1 MKSLTGTT
9 EGGLFM
15 KFNRYC
21 AATLLIVMLSACGG
35 GSGGGADSGG
45 DGGSTP
51 LSSCQASF
59 STEKL
64 AQGQDC
70 TPVAGAGCPVAAN
83 ENLLQPQPIPCDG
96 VDVQEYDLTASGLSS
111 NYYALTG
118 GEQDYDAVY
127 LALHYLAIDKG
138 AFANIVRLP
147 ELAKGRKVLVIAP
160 QAPKFLGVSR
170 WPTGT
175 ALDQSQVAP
184 TVEWLKAVVADARQ
198 RYNVKDSVPLY
209 VAGLSNGSV
218 IGYLYSCMD
227 PDVRAV
233 LAVAS
238 DADTASFTAA
248 CTTSHTLGSVIVH
261 GTGDLTTPYNG
272 FPGLSLSI
280 PAIHQTFET
289 LDGCTGA
296 DATLQVPMTMD
307 NIPVAIDYTSVGA
320 CTSGDRNFLVTITGG
335 GHNWPGQS
343 RGLITTQVL
352 YGNQTANFDATL
364 QGYDLL
370 RLAAGD

>member
-1 MKSLTGTT
+1 
-9 EGGLFM
+9 M
-15 KFNRYC
+15 KFARYC
-21 AATLLIVMLSACGG
+21 TSLLVVLMLSACGG
-35 GSGGGADSGG
+35 GDGSDGGGNAAA
-45 DGGSTP
+45 GSAP
-51 LSSCQASF
+51 LSNCQTSF

-64 AQGQDC
+64 AEGQNC
-70 TPVAGAGCPVAAN
+70 TPITGTLCPVDASA
-83 ENLLQPQPIPCDG
+83 NLLQPQPIACNG
-96 VDVQEYDLTASGLSS
+96 VDVQQYDVTAGGLSS

-118 GEQDYDAVY
+118 GDQNYDAVY
-127 LALHYLAIDKG
+127 LALHYLLVDKG

-160 QAPKFLGVSR
+160 QAPRVLGASR

-175 ALDQSQVAP
+175 ALDNAQVAP
-184 TVEWLKAVVADARQ
+184 TIEWLKAVVADARQ
-198 RYNVKDSVPLY
+198 RYHVKDSVPLY
-209 VAGLSNGSV
+209 VAGLSNGSI
-218 IGYLYSCMD
+218 IGYLYSCTD
-227 PDVRAV
+227 PNVRAI

-238 DADTASFTAA
+238 DANTSSFTSTCAGA
-248 CTTSHTLGSVIVH
+248 HPLGSVIVH

-272 FPGLSLSI
+272 FPAGLSLPI
-280 PAIHQTFET
+280 PAIHQAFST

-296 DATLQVPMTMD
+296 DATLQVPMTAD
-307 NIPVAIDYTSVGA
+307 SIPVTIDYTTNGA
-320 CTSGDRNFLVTITGG
+320 CTSGNRNFLVTITGG